1 MNPKYSNIFW
11 HQGVKLFEESFIKTD
26 TGRVRIEHL
35 ENDVTKALLNVFEHC
50 SPTVLKSFLTLLG
63 IKEPAN
69 AFSLEFQ
76 VTDNLTYQQKRNRI
90 FLAIVTESTAIKSEP
105 KYNTVMSCP
114 DACIYSE
121 NTAILIEAK
130 TQSPLIQEQN
140 DNHIKQYLGTA
151 TKTHTITWEQISE
164 KLKLISNHLKETDRF
179 IVSQFCDFLD
189 LIGIS
194 EFNGFNKNDFLTLGS
209 FGRFTL
215 EDFIDFK
222 RIFLKKIEKFMNNL
236 NQEVKPIINRN
247 YGQYT
252 IKQQLV
258 SPAAFSAF
266 YFYDDNPN
274 IHINMYPNINF
285 IYRENGIQFT
295 ITGEIKS
302 SFNMIRKKI
311 LKYPDEFYKISN
323 KLREY
328 RLFLYY
334 KLHFAPMNNF
344 YWNLVAGFPKKMG
357 SFKSDEIGTAI
368 NEFEKNWEN
377 LKSTIIFQMKSNELK
392 HFSNRNFD
400 DKEIEFAANKNPKP
414 NFAIRIGKDY
424 EPAQIDKLGK
434 KIVPFFKNEISKIY
448 KFVDFVLS

>member
-11 HQGVKLFEESFIKTD
+11 HQGVKLFEEGFLKTD

-50 SPTVLKSFLTLLG
+50 SPIVLKSFLSLIG

-105 KYNTVMSCP
+105 KYNTIMSCP

-164 KLKLISNHLKETDRF
+164 KLKLIINHLKETDRF

-194 EFNGFNKNDFLTLGS
+194 EFNGFNKNDFLMLGS
-209 FGRFTL
+209 FGRLTL

-247 YGQYT
+247 YGQHT
-252 IKQQLV
+252 IKQKLV
-258 SPAAFSAF
+258 SPVAFSAF
-266 YFYDDNPN
+266 YLYDDDPN
-274 IHINMYPNINF
+274 IHINKYPNINF
-285 IYRENGIQFT
+285 IYRDIGIQFT
-295 ITGEIKS
+295 VTGEIQS
-302 SFNMIRKKI
+302 SLNMIVKKI
-311 LKYPDEFYKISN
+311 INYPDEFYKIST
-323 KLREY
+323 KLKEY
-328 RLFLYY
+328 NLFLYY
-334 KLHFAPMNNF
+334 KLQFAPMNNF
-344 YWNLVAGFPKKMG
+344 LGNLVPGFPMRMG
-357 SFKSDEIGTAI
+357 SFHADDISSAI
-368 NEFEKNWEN
+368 ENFKNNWTN
-377 LKSTIIFQMKSNELK
+377 FRNTIIFQMKSSELK
-392 HFSNRNFD
+392 HLSDRSFNS
-400 DKEIEFAANKNPKP
+400 KEIEYAKHKNPKP
-414 NFAIRIGKDY
+414 NFGIRIGKDY